1 LAIILSSLRAR
12 VLLLIAISFAVLL
25 ICAGA
30 LAQVPAAGTK
40 AGQAYPTHEIRF
52 IVPFPPGG
60 GNDIVGRIVARKLQE
75 SLGKE
80 VIVENRGGAGG
91 TIGTGIAAKARPDGY
106 TMLINNISLAVNA
119 TLFPK
124 LPYDTQKDL
133 TPISI
138 AGRQP
143 SVVLV
148 RADLEAKSV
157 RELVRLARNKPGQ
170 LIYGSGGP
178 GSSSHLATERLL
190 LVSGMQMTHVPY
202 KGLDEAVTD
211 LASGRVDMVITTAST
226 ALLQMSNRNVRALA
240 VTTTRRSKLFP
251 QLPTMIEEGVPGYEV
266 STWYA
271 LLVPAG
277 TPQQI
282 VARLNVALGRIAKAT
297 EVKELFAANGL
308 DTDHTTPEQ
317 ARAYIKSEIEKW
329 GAVVRASGI
338 KPQ

>member
-1 LAIILSSLRAR
+1 MISLSLRER
-12 VLLLIAISFAVLL
+12 VLLFITISFAVLL

-30 LAQVPAAGTK
+30 PAKVPTAGTK

-60 GNDIVGRIVARKLQE
+60 GNDFVGRIVARKLQE

-91 TIGTGIAAKARPDGY
+91 TIGTVIAAKAPPDGY
-106 TMLINNISLAVNA
+106 TLLINNISLAVNA

-157 RELVRLARNKPGQ
+157 RELVRLARQKPGQ

-202 KGLDEAVTD
+202 KGLAEAVTD
-211 LASGRVDMVITTAST
+211 LASGRVDMVIATAST
-226 ALLQMSNRNVRALA
+226 ALLQMANSKVRALA
-240 VTTTRRSKLFP
+240 VTTARRSALFP
-251 QLPTMIEEGVPGYEV
+251 QLPTMMEDGVPGYEV

-271 LLVPAG
+271 LLVPAR
-277 TPQQI
+277 TPSQV
-282 VARLNVALGRIAKAT
+282 VARLNGAMGRIAGTA
-297 EVKELFAANGL
+297 EVKKLFAANGL

-329 GAVVRASGI
+329 GTVVKASGI